1 MIVWFLLGYKLWN
14 RGVAVD
20 LIEKFLRRQQTLMPT
35 RYAYSELIAITRHFR
50 EKLGQGG
57 FGSVFKGE
65 LLGDRFVAVKMLS
78 NSKCNGDDFINE
90 VSTLGRIHHVNVV
103 RLVGYCSDGSKRAL
117 IYEYM
122 PNGSLDK
129 YIFAPNGTNGH
140 FFTSEKLIQI
150 AIVSAKMKITDGS
163 S

>member
-1 MIVWFLLGYKLWN
+1 MIVWFLLSYKLWN

-78 NSKCNGDDFINE
+78 K
-90 VSTLGRIHHVNVV
+90 
-103 RLVGYCSDGSKRAL
+103 
-117 IYEYM
+117 
-122 PNGSLDK
+122 
-129 YIFAPNGTNGH
+129 
-140 FFTSEKLIQI
+140 KLIQI
-150 AIVSAKMKITDGS
+150 AVSAVSAKMKITDGS

>member
-1 MIVWFLLGYKLWN
+1 M
-14 RGVAVD
+14 
-20 LIEKFLRRQQTLMPT
+20 LMPT

-65 LLGDRFVAVKMLS
+65 LLGGRFVAVKMLV

-90 VSTLGRIHHVNVV
+90 VSTIGRIHHVNVV
-103 RLVGYCSDGSKRAL
+103 RLVGYCSDGSKRASV
-117 IYEYM
+117 YEYM

-129 YIFAPNGTNGH
+129 PTMTKVIDMLEVDDVDSLPIPPKPFFCSGDSAAITKPNLGSVAS
-140 FFTSEKLIQI
+140 SELSM
-150 AIVSAKMKITDGS
+150 VSE
-163 S
+163 